1 MNLLLRIGLMKDEA
15 RDIHRIYRSILLKIA
30 LSLLIL
36 GCEDKFSQCEPIFQI
51 AHHVSDRSKEIHYT
65 GDRQLTEIKSWLE
78 TAGIM
83 NQAADKLEALK
94 TENSKLIEYQN
105 QLATVYRIYSR
116 ATYNA
121 VKARENKNIEILK
134 SARKDA
140 EKAGKMQRN
149 LVREI
154 NAYCLSQ

>member
-1 MNLLLRIGLMKDEA
+1 MKD
-15 RDIHRIYRSILLKIA
+15 RSRNTHRIYTSVLVKIA

-51 AHHVSDRSKEIHYT
+51 AHHVSDRSKELNYT
-65 GDRQLTEIKSWLE
+65 GARQLTEIESWLQ
-78 TAGIM
+78 TAGMM
-83 NQAADKLEALK
+83 NRAADKLEALK

-105 QLATVYRIYSR
+105 ELATVYRIYSQ

-134 SARKDA
+134 SARNDA

-154 NAYCLSQ
+154 NAYCLTQ

>member
-1 MNLLLRIGLMKDEA
+1 MKHEA
-15 RDIHRIYRSILLKIA
+15 RAIHRIYTYELVRGLPSIFVSMM

-36 GCEDKFSQCEPIFQI
+36 GCEDKFSHCEPIFQI
-51 AHHVSDRSKEIHYT
+51 AHHVSDRSKELNRA
-65 GDRQLTEIKSWLE
+65 GDRQEIKSWLQ
-78 TAGIM
+78 TADTM
-83 NQAADKLEALK
+83 NRAADKLEALK
-94 TENSKLIEYQN
+94 TENSKLIQYQN
-105 QLATVYRIYSR
+105 QLATVYRIYSQ

-134 SARKDA
+134 SARNDA

-154 NAYCLSQ
+154 NAYCLTQE

>member
-1 MNLLLRIGLMKDEA
+1 MKDRA
-15 RDIHRIYRSILLKIA
+15 KNTHRIYTSVLVKIA

-51 AHHVSDRSKEIHYT
+51 AHHVSDRSKELNYT
-65 GDRQLTEIKSWLE
+65 GDRQLTEIESWLQ
-78 TAGIM
+78 TAGMM
-83 NQAADKLEALK
+83 NRAADKLEALK

-105 QLATVYRIYSR
+105 ELATVYRIYSQ

-134 SARKDA
+134 SARNDA
-140 EKAGKMQRN
+140 EKAGN

-154 NAYCLSQ
+154 KNAA

>member
-1 MNLLLRIGLMKDEA
+1 MNDRA
-15 RDIHRIYRSILLKIA
+15 RDIHRIYTSILVKIG

-51 AHHVSDRSKEIHYT
+51 AHHVSDRSKELNYT
-65 GDRQLTEIKSWLE
+65 GDRQLTESESWLQ
-78 TAGIM
+78 TAGMM
-83 NQAADKLEALK
+83 NRAADKLEALK

-105 QLATVYRIYSR
+105 KLATVYRIYSQ

-134 SARKDA
+134 SARNDA

-154 NAYCLSQ
+154 NAYCLTQ